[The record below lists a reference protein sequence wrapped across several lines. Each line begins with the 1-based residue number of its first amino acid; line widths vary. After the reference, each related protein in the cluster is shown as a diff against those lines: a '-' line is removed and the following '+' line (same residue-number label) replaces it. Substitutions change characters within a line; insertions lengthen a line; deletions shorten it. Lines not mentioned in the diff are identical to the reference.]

1 MKLPRQVLV
10 WSGMIVWGLMVMLL
24 VVLIFF
30 PYQRALKIAFQNV
43 LGGSKMIVSLEGAGL
58 GFTTGQASML
68 RVGHAAL
75 EGKPLFEFRKLYVKW
90 YPLSLLT
97 GRLNVSAQ
105 AVAYDGA
112 VECIIEG
119 IPVIAAADPAMSV
132 TFKNVNLAKYPEGT
146 LPWFKGLSGSMS
158 GRIFKQV
165 PLAGPDKQKGSFRI
179 AMTAGEITGL
189 HVKNLENFILAY
201 KEVVAEGKI
210 AGSRIQLDR
219 IFIEGDGL
227 VLKGRGTIER
237 GETEQKINLTLVCE
251 SSSNASPL
259 PNGAVITVT
268 GSQWSPTIAISNEPT
283 PQAAKTLAGG
293 LSHET
298 RPFL

>member
-1 MKLPRQVLV
+1 MKLPRQALVL
-10 WSGMIVWGLMVMLL
+10 GGTIAWGLIVVLL
-24 VVLIFF
+24 VVLLFF

-43 LGGSKMIVSLEGAGL
+43 LGGSRMIVSLEGAGL

-68 RVGHAAL
+68 RVGHAAV
-75 EGKPLFEFRKLYVKW
+75 EGKPLFELRRIYVTW

-97 GRLNVSAQ
+97 GRLNVSAR
-105 AVAYDGA
+105 ALAYDGT

-119 IPVIAAADPAMSV
+119 IPVIAGANPAMSV

-179 AMTAGEITGL
+179 VMTAGEITGL
-189 HVKNLENFILAY
+189 QVKNLENFILAY

-210 AGSRIQLDR
+210 TGSRIQLDR
-219 IFIEGDGL
+219 IYIEGEGL

-237 GETEQKINLTLVCE
+237 GETEQGINLTLVCE
-251 SSSNASPL
+251 SASDASPL

-268 GSQWSPTIAISNEPT
+268 GNQWSPTIAISNEPVS
-283 PQAAKTLAGG
+283 QAEKTLAGSFPHG
-293 LSHET
+293 M